1 MRDDHSFYF
10 GEHPHVVAN
19 VEMHSAVAIPLQS
32 KHSFCT
38 TFAAVVAVE
47 VHLFSSTSNVLPT
60 PLYFPIFVEEIFNI
74 FSRTDIQI
82 SSSENTG
89 HFRRQHS
96 LTSRLVST

>member
-10 GEHPHVVAN
+10 GEYPHVVAN

-47 VHLFSSTSNVLPT
+47 VHLFSSASNVLPT

-74 FSRTDIQI
+74 FPAPIFKFPHLKTLDILDDSI
-82 SSSENTG
+82 
-89 HFRRQHS
+89 H
-96 LTSRLVST
+96 